1 MLKYSFFLLIF
12 LFTGVFAEE
21 KYFPDADQVDPSI
34 RYQKNSR
41 IEVAPDGTFRVN
53 GRLHHFLSAEV
64 TLSGHPWKNSLKV
77 PGIPAAL
84 EWLYCRYPD
93 YDTLQR
99 LGFDAFGSH
108 VPPFFL
114 ADYSKT
120 VKIDSLTYRN
130 HPTLLAEQKQ
140 LWQSGLPV
148 FIDTTCFEWRSGALA
163 YGWMG
168 CRQSDIPD
176 EARNSSY
183 RKPVDRWAPYSFMHP
198 AGREIYRK
206 MWTEAAE
213 YARDQK
219 TVVLAYE
226 LFNEAGYNDPSPY
239 NRKLFAG
246 YLKQKYQTT
255 EKMNHIWKSSYSSI
269 EAAAGFK
276 DQKENLGLFVEWAKF
291 MEECAIDLC
300 RFGQQEIRKIDPDAR
315 VTNQIHG
322 GASYRHITNSN
333 FNLYRMSKI
342 LTAVAYPTGGSS
354 CQVNGLD
361 KEPGDTISS
370 PDFADLETLPRAAY
384 FKVLAEGKALLSN
397 EHYVRHSIFNQ
408 IWLDAIHHSGVTN
421 AWAWNSGIARLNP
434 ENRTEKGLKEA
445 QCPYEFLNPFM
456 YQTQELTEFA
466 RAKKEIAK
474 FGEFFLPRDRGIKS
488 ETAVLLSYPTSRR
501 MGFRSDLSDA
511 HLMPLYANA
520 LIFSH
525 YPTDVIA
532 EEHLAEGRA
541 DRCKVIVA
549 AGVSNTMPGTVKRLM
564 EFVRRGGILILGR
577 TFPGL
582 DEYDNPNSEWNSY
595 PGWKIRTTEN
605 PAAGYA
611 AFETRFRSGVLPGDL
626 KGRLSLTPAFDG
638 KWEEIG
644 QCGGRGALFRKAFGK
659 GYVYF
664 ILPELRMYPL
674 AAILGGILERHQVRP
689 SLMIANASGTE
700 LPPNVELH
708 VSKLNGKH
716 AAFLFNYDS
725 YPKLLTLKPERKSAA
740 FDLISRKKLPET
752 KHGFLYLLPPQS
764 RGIVAFG
771 AESLYR
777 EFGPFTPVSEDGLR
791 TEKRREEENLE
802 QKRRAV
808 KTQYSPDSLRTRT
821 IDLRP
826 FCNREYV
833 DNKAGDGLGG
843 WSDEGRTMSLDHVPL
858 YPEVLDGVPCDFI
871 RPDMN
876 EYRTCIVLKSTR
888 GTNTA
893 LPEAV
898 RGIPVHAKVKNLY
911 FFHTTVW
918 AEKNK
923 QVLTYRVHY
932 ADGTSLDIPI
942 RTGKEIGDWYLEATP
957 VEQKKQIAWRNS
969 NGHGFF
975 LWQWKNPRP
984 ETEIRSLD
992 ILSANGST
1000 VPIVLGIT
1008 MEEAGSSPLTPISS
1022 AEDFDTFFIPEA
1034 HYQKTMRHKILLDPT
1049 DGHGLRIRTKDS
1061 NSGFISRRNF
1071 GKGSVSLELRNE
1083 SQNPRITLHLL
1094 QRAKEYFSL
1103 SLNFK
1108 ARKGFLAEIRNG
1120 KEVVRKEFGIP
1131 AVKTGTPY
1139 LLTGTYTGKSVQFK
1153 LNGTLLAELPAP
1165 SGARGRIT
1173 LHQNW
1178 WNAVCISKL
1187 GFE

>member
-1 MLKYSFFLLIF
+1 MSKYSFFLIIF
-12 LFTGVFAEE
+12 LFAGAFAEE

-53 GRLHHFLSAEV
+53 GKLHHFLSAEV

-77 PGIPAAL
+77 PGIPVSL

-114 ADYSKT
+114 MNYSKT

-130 HPTLLAEQKQ
+130 HPTVLSEQKK

-148 FIDTTCFEWRSGALA
+148 FIDTTCFEWRGGALA

-168 CRQSDIPD
+168 CQQSDIPN
-176 EARNSSY
+176 EARNTSY
-183 RKPVDRWAPYSFMHP
+183 RKPLDRWAPYSFMHP

-213 YARDQK
+213 YARNQK
-219 TVVLAYE
+219 TAVLAYE
-226 LFNEAGYNDPSPY
+226 LFNEAGYNDPSAY
-239 NRKLFAG
+239 NRRLFAD
-246 YLKQKYQTT
+246 YLKKRYQTT
-255 EKMNHIWKSSYSSI
+255 EKMNRVWKSSYPSI
-269 EAAAGFK
+269 EAATKFK

-291 MEECAIDLC
+291 MEECANDLC
-300 RFGQQEIRKIDPDAR
+300 LFGQQAIRKIDPDAR

-333 FNLYRMSKI
+333 FNLYQLSKI
-342 LTAVAYPTGGSS
+342 LSAVAYPTGGSS
-354 CQVNGLD
+354 CQVNGLG
-361 KEPGDTISS
+361 KAPGQTLSS
-370 PDFADLETLPRAAY
+370 PNFADLETLPRTAY
-384 FKVLAEGKALLSN
+384 FKVLAEGKALVSN

-408 IWLDAIHHSGVTN
+408 IWLDVIHCSGVTN
-421 AWAWNSGIARLNP
+421 AWAWNSGIARLSTKNQ
-434 ENRTEKGLKEA
+434 TEKGLKET

-456 YQTQELTEFA
+456 YQTKELTEFA
-466 RAKKEIAK
+466 QAKKEIAK
-474 FGEFFLPRDRGIKS
+474 FGEFFLPRDRGIKT

-501 MGFRSDLSDA
+501 TGFRPDLPDA

-541 DRCKVIVA
+541 DRYKVIVA
-549 AGVSNTMPGTVKRLM
+549 AGVSNTMPGTVKHLM
-564 EFVRRGGILILGR
+564 EFVRRGGVLILGR
-577 TFPGL
+577 TFPEL
-582 DEYDNPNSEWNSY
+582 DEYDNSNPEWKAY
-595 PGWKIRTTEN
+595 PGWKIHTTEI
-605 PAAGYA
+605 PTARYA
-611 AFETRFRSGVLPGDL
+611 KFETCFRSDVLPGEL
-626 KGRLSLTPAFDG
+626 KGRLSLSPAFAG

-659 GYVYF
+659 GYVYL

-674 AAILGGILERHQVRP
+674 AALLGGILERHQVRP
-689 SLMIANASGTE
+689 PLVIATANGTE

-725 YPKLLTLKPERKSAA
+725 YPKLLTLKPERKNAA
-740 FDLISRKKLPET
+740 FDLTGQKKLPKT
-752 KHGFLYLLPPQS
+752 KHGFLYLLPAQS

-771 AESLYR
+771 EEAFYK
-777 EFGPFTPVSEDGLR
+777 EFGPFTPISENRLL
-791 TEKRREEENLE
+791 TKKRREEEKLE
-802 QKRRAV
+802 QKRKSA
-808 KTQYSPDSLRTRT
+808 KTQYSPDPVQTRT

-843 WSDEGRTMSLDHVPL
+843 WSDEGRTMSLEHVPL

-888 GTNTA
+888 GTNAA

-898 RGIPVHAKVKNLY
+898 RGIPIHAKVKNLY

-918 AEKNK
+918 AEKDK
-923 QVLTYRVHY
+923 QVLTYRIHY
-932 ADGTSLDIPI
+932 ADGKSLDIPI
-942 RTGKEIGDWYLEATP
+942 RTGKEIGDWYLAATP
-957 VEQKKQIAWRNS
+957 IEQKKQIAWSNN

-975 LWQWKNPRP
+975 LWQWKNPHP

-1008 MEEAGSSPLTPISS
+1008 MEEVGSSPLTPISS
-1022 AEDFDTFFIPEA
+1022 AEEFDSFFVPEP
-1034 HYQKTMRHKILLDPT
+1034 HYLQAMRHKIFLEPT
-1049 DGHGLRIRTKDS
+1049 DGRGLRIRTKDS
-1061 NSGFISRRNF
+1061 NSGFISRRVF
-1071 GKGSVSLELRNE
+1071 GKGSVSLELLNE
-1083 SQNPRITLHLL
+1083 SRNPRITLCLL
-1094 QRAKEYFSL
+1094 QTAQGYFSL
-1103 SLNFK
+1103 SLDFK
-1108 ARKGFLAEIRNG
+1108 EEKGLLAEIRNG
-1120 KEVVRKEFGIP
+1120 KNALRQEFQIP
-1131 AVKTGTPY
+1131 AVKMESSY
-1139 LLTGTYTGKSVQFK
+1139 LLTGTYNGKSVAFK
-1153 LNGTLLAELPAP
+1153 LNGTPLAELPAP
-1165 SGARGRIT
+1165 AGAVGKIV
-1173 LHQNW
+1173 LQQNW
-1178 WNAVCISKL
+1178 WSSICIRGL
-1187 GFE
+1187 CFQ